1 MDDVASS
8 TEALGVAEDPG
19 GPGGVRLEEDP
30 PLCETVG
37 AAAWSPVRGA
47 GWTAGERGED
57 AGGGV
62 PNDTGSEADPVGLA
76 VEGACE
82 ASPGSRPV
90 PAKMGK

>member
-1 MDDVASS
+1 VDDVASG

-19 GPGGVRLEEDP
+19 GPDGVRLEEDP
-30 PLCETVG
+30 PPCETVG

-47 GWTAGERGED
+47 GWTASERGED

-62 PNDTGSEADPVGLA
+62 PDDTGSEADPVGPA
-76 VEGACE
+76 VEDIGE

-90 PAKMGK
+90 PAKTGK